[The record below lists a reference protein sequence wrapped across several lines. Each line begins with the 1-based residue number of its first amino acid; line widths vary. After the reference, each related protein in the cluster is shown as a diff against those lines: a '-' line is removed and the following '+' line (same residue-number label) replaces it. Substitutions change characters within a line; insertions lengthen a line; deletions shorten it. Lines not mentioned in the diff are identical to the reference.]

1 MSLRTLLEEVEKL
14 NPQEKLELVT
24 AVWDNYKQDTSF
36 NELTEEQ
43 RAELKRR
50 RKEYLKNPQN
60 VLSWE
65 EVKAK
70 VLRS

>member
-14 NPQEKLELVT
+14 NPREKLELVT
-24 AVWDNYKQDTSF
+24 AVWDNYKQDTSY

-43 RAELKRR
+43 RAELRRR
-50 RKEYLKNPQN
+50 RKAYLKNPQN

-65 EVKAK
+65 EVKAR

>member
-1 MSLRTLLEEVEKL
+1 MSLQTLLEEVEKL

-36 NELTEEQ
+36 NELTEGQ

-60 VLSWE
+60 VLRWE

>member
-14 NPQEKLELVT
+14 KPQEKLELVT
-24 AVWDNYKQDTSF
+24 AIWDNYKQDTLY

-43 RAELKRR
+43 RAELRRR

-65 EVKAK
+65 EVKVQ

>member
-24 AVWDNYKQDTSF
+24 AVWDNYKQDTLF

>member
-14 NPQEKLELVT
+14 KPQEKLELVT
-24 AVWDNYKQDTSF
+24 AVWDNYKQDTLY

-43 RAELKRR
+43 RAELQMR

-65 EVKAK
+65 EVKVQ

>member
-14 NPQEKLELVT
+14 KPQEKLEFVT
-24 AVWDNYKQDTSF
+24 AVWDNYKQDTLY
-36 NELTEEQ
+36 NELTKEQ
-43 RAELKRR
+43 RAELQRR

-65 EVKAK
+65 EVKIQ

>member
-14 NPQEKLELVT
+14 KPQEKLELVT
-24 AVWDNYKQDTSF
+24 AVWDNYKQDTLY

-43 RAELKRR
+43 RAELRRR

-60 VLSWE
+60 VLSWK
-65 EVKAK
+65 EVKVQ

>member
-1 MSLRTLLEEVEKL
+1 MSLRTLLEEIKKL
-14 NPQEKLELVT
+14 KPQEKLELVT

-50 RKEYLKNPQN
+50 RKEYLKNPHN

>member
-1 MSLRTLLEEVEKL
+1 MSLRTLLEEIKKL
-14 NPQEKLELVT
+14 KPQEKLELVT
-24 AVWDNYKQDTSF
+24 AVWDNYKQDTLY
-36 NELTEEQ
+36 NELTKDQ
-43 RAELKRR
+43 RAELRKR

-65 EVKAK
+65 EVKIQ